1 MAGDLSHFLLPN
13 SRLPKDVSF
22 LVSGVE
28 VAAHKSL
35 LASQHQI
42 FDKMFFEDEAGSAT
56 TTVKVEVDVSEDTFI
71 VFLRHLYGSK
81 LDVEKVTELETLVEL
96 YSLACQFAQEE
107 LREILV
113 GKVSSLLTKE
123 SRGPCETVELR
134 KLLVKHKLEEL
145 LHLVKESQVKAEDL
159 DGLLAIASKGGS
171 QSKVA
176 EDMLVR
182 YLATRCPSTREL
194 AAFASSTS
202 KELLSDK
209 MLATILQGIHE
220 VFCGQSVVKV
230 VDSRTA
236 PSVKKDI
243 FEKVVEDTDPKEE
256 EKVDGR
262 DILRRFLVFTKF
274 PEKFRDPMIEMF
286 YEEAV

>member
-42 FDKMFFEDEAGSAT
+42 FDKMFFEDEAGSVM
-56 TTVKVEVDVSEDTFI
+56 TTVKVEVDVREETFT

-81 LDVEKVTELETLVEL
+81 LDVEMVTELETLVEF
-96 YSLACQFAQEE
+96 YSLACQFAQKE

-113 GKVSSLLTKE
+113 GKVGGLLTKE

-134 KLLVKHKLEEL
+134 DLLVKHKLEEL
-145 LHLVKESQVKAEDL
+145 LHLVKESQVKPEDL

-171 QSKVA
+171 QCKVA

-182 YLATRCPSTREL
+182 YLGTRCPSTREL
-194 AAFASSTS
+194 AAFAASTS

-220 VFCGQSVVKV
+220 VSIGESLVKEAN
-230 VDSRTA
+230 SQTA
-236 PSVKKDI
+236 PSVEKDNI
-243 FEKVVEDTDPKEE
+243 DMVVEDTDPKEE
-256 EKVDGR
+256 EKIDGR

-274 PEKFRDPMIEMF
+274 PEKLMDSMIEMF